1 MPKNSKL
8 SCIIKFFFYFIII
21 LYLCFWKNS
30 INNIN
35 FENDNKISEYEKDHD
50 FSGLKTDIK
59 VIALYLPQFHP
70 IEENNKIWGKGFT
83 EWTNVKKCLP
93 IYKGHHQPR
102 IPGDMFGYLGYYD
115 LRNLNSIKRQ
125 INLAKSHGIYGFGI
139 YYYWFSGKQLLE
151 KPLNLFL
158 NSNINFHFLLTFRNN

>member
-1 MPKNSKL
+1 MYKISKL
-8 SCIIKFFFYFIII
+8 SCLLKSSFYFIII
-21 LYLCFWKNS
+21 LYLCFLKNS
-30 INNIN
+30 INIIN
-35 FENDNKISEYEKDHD
+35 FENDNKISEYENDYD
-50 FSGLKTDIK
+50 FSNFKTDIK

-70 IEENNKIWGKGFT
+70 IEENDKIWGKGFT

-139 YYYWFSGKQLLE
+139 ILLLVFW
-151 KPLNLFL
+151 KTIIRKTTKSFL
-158 NSNINFHFLLTFRNN
+158 KFEY